1 MLSTIGV
8 KLTETIASDI
18 SFSINMNGKM
28 DTQARKAYSKKKPT
42 GLTWRIQYLLFPF
55 KIVSLD
61 CQKAHK
67 LLLLMNENIT
77 NKH

>member
-1 MLSTIGV
+1 M

-18 SFSINMNGKM
+18 SFSMKMIGKM
-28 DTQARKAYSKKKPT
+28 DTHARKAYSKKKPT

-55 KIVSLD
+55 KTVDLD

-67 LLLLMNENIT
+67 LLLLMDVNIT